1 MLHICYRTINFV
13 SEDKTREREEMMRQS
28 INESEKKAGWSHVTA
43 LHCIVL
49 PEHVPPGYCSPLLTH
64 LALKWQDR
72 SGIMR
77 NISHLFAARYYLPL
91 YRDRLNVSELACMFE
106 YWCRNRLLSFET

>member
-1 MLHICYRTINFV
+1 
-13 SEDKTREREEMMRQS
+13 MRQS

-72 SGIMR
+72 SGIMLD
-77 NISHLFAARYYLPL
+77 ISCYFAPRI
-91 YRDRLNVSELACMFE
+91 
-106 YWCRNRLLSFET
+106 